1 MLWMDLRGELCRTWG
16 AMMMASL
23 TMVELW
29 VQNDLWTLKES
40 LTKQQGS
47 MREASSMMSVDS
59 KLKELWMKTEL

>member
-1 MLWMDLRGELCRTWG
+1 MPWMDLRGELCQTWD

-47 MREASSMMSVDS
+47 MREVSSMMSADS

>member
-47 MREASSMMSVDS
+47 MREASSMMSADS

>member
-1 MLWMDLRGELCRTWG
+1 MLWMDLRGELCRTWD

-47 MREASSMMSVDS
+47 MREASSMMSADS